1 MSLMRTIIAAALI
14 TGVVSIAVFRPVP
27 VSAQMEHGGMHM
39 DEQMAAQ
46 HRLMALYAQ
55 ASARINAS
63 LQKGDAG
70 TVETETRKLLATIPE
85 LKKLTPHKNR
95 KGQKAIGR
103 IAAAFEAELK
113 TTAAR
118 AAKRDLAGAGKAFGK
133 AEKKCAACHARFR
146 D

>member
-1 MSLMRTIIAAALI
+1 MRTIIAVALI

-27 VSAQMEHGGMHM
+27 ARALMEHGGMHM

-46 HRLMALYAQ
+46 HRLMALYAH

-95 KGQKAIGR
+95 KEQKAIGR
-103 IAAAFEAELK
+103 IAAAFEADLNN
-113 TTAAR
+113 TAAK
-118 AAKRDLAGAGKAFGK
+118 AAKRDLAGARAAFGR
-133 AEKKCAACHARFR
+133 ATEKCSACHAKFR

>member
-1 MSLMRTIIAAALI
+1 MRTIIAAALI
-14 TGVVSIAVFRPVP
+14 TGIVSITGFRPVP
-27 VSAQMEHGGMHM
+27 VSAQMQHGRMHM
-39 DEQMAAQ
+39 DESMAAQ
-46 HRLMALYAQ
+46 HRLMAFYTQ

-85 LKKLTPHKNR
+85 LKKVTPHKNR

-103 IAAAFEAELK
+103 IAAAFEADLK

-118 AAKRDLAGAGKAFGK
+118 AAKRDLVGARKAFGK
-133 AEKKCAACHARFR
+133 AEEECAACHAKFR

>member
-1 MSLMRTIIAAALI
+1 MKMIIATALI
-14 TGVVSIAVFRPVP
+14 SAIVSFTGFRPVP
-27 VSAQMEHGGMHM
+27 LYARTEHSGMH
-39 DEQMAAQ
+39 EEEHMAAQ
-46 HRLMALYAQ
+46 HRLMAMYAQ
-55 ASARINAS
+55 SQTKINEA
-63 LQKGDAG
+63 LQQGDAAA
-70 TVETETRKLLATIPE
+70 VRAETSKLLATIPE
-85 LKKLTPHKNR
+85 LRKVTPHKNR